1 VSKRGIAITGW
12 LVVGHAILG
21 ALYWLLLQVPESN
34 VFMLSASLLVV
45 IALIGWAGVVQAT
58 AVIGWVP
65 GTRAAA
71 ALVQGTRR
79 AAWIAFPLALF
90 VLVWLAT
97 GHVQNWLAAH
107 RGEFDAWFI
116 ARFGWT
122 DAGAFHTA
130 VRWLLWFVRYGVGV
144 SLAAALFASVVTTK
158 APGASPLAW
167 ASRGGS
173 WRSLLITTAMLWVG
187 IWLPWHYLAAW
198 RPASLSVSWVQPAFA
213 AAKLTLLFIV
223 MNVAWAVVLW
233 WATKQAGAAAPAVVV
248 PATESAP
255 SAPPQA

>member
-21 ALYWLLLQVPESN
+21 ALYWLLLQIPESN
-34 VFMLSASLLVV
+34 VFMLTASLLVV

-71 ALVQGTRR
+71 ALAQGARR

-97 GHVQNWLAAH
+97 GSVQNWLAAH

-122 DAGAFHTA
+122 DAGAFHTT
-130 VRWLLWFVRYGVGV
+130 VSWVLWFVRFGVGI
-144 SLAAALFASVVTTK
+144 SLAAALFASMVAGRT
-158 APGASPLAW
+158 PGTSPLAW
-167 ASRGGS
+167 VRRGGS
-173 WRSLLITTAMLWVG
+173 WRSLLVTTAALWVG

-198 RPASLSVSWVQPAFA
+198 RPASLSASWVQPAFA
-213 AAKLTLLFIV
+213 ATKLTLMFIV
-223 MNVAWAVVLW
+223 MNIAWAIVLW
-233 WATKQAGAAAPAVVV
+233 WATKPAGVAAPAVVLAAAE
-248 PATESAP
+248 P
-255 SAPPQA
+255 APPAAPPV